1 MNDVQRTGFR
11 RAVDAAWEYLP
22 QVILFAIGAIVAFL
36 FGLWSSYGSLRVDVD
51 RVISEQSHGNL
62 CQRISSCSLCEKLS
76 AGVIDAKLA
85 LVMADQHI
93 ESHNREAEQWK
104 QRIINVERQLF
115 EIGREKK

>member
-1 MNDVQRTGFR
+1 MNDAQRTGFR

-85 LVMADQHI
+85 LSMADQHI

-115 EIGREKK
+115 EIGRGQK